1 MTPWDIMPD
10 YDLARDLWQERQLN
24 AALDRAEKRAH
35 EDEIADGLQSEPDPT
50 PAWNEEDS
58 CT

>member
-1 MTPWDIMPD
+1 MIVTIRVCTVCSRIVRTVFGQDVC
-10 YDLARDLWQERQLN
+10 AC
-24 AALDRAEKRAH
+24 
-35 EDEIADGLQSEPDPT
+35 PDPT